1 MRMSSYA
8 YFEKGTTPFMWI
20 ALALG
25 SAVCFG
31 LRGILYHWSSQQ
43 PMNRHL
49 MLLGVFSTGA
59 LVSLTCSALFRQPW
73 TEGVWHGLLMGTF
86 SFVANTAMYKGFSSG
101 KASPVALLI
110 ALPAVPVV
118 FLAYLLWGETL
129 SAGQWIAF
137 FIIVAGVALVRY
149 SGDMSWQR
157 MEGLRWGLVAM
168 FFFAFN
174 DLTNKRATMA
184 DAPVFPTLA
193 LMFMTGAV
201 LFGAWWLIDRARAR
215 RRPGAASAV
224 SEGAPALPG
233 KPWSGRKTYLWGMAV
248 GLTHVSGM
256 ILIYKAFGAGVTG
269 LVSAVA
275 ALNVVLILLYARLVV
290 KERFRPFELAGIGL
304 SLAGLT
310 VLHVFG

>member
-1 MRMSSYA
+1 
-8 YFEKGTTPFMWI
+8 MWI
-20 ALALG
+20 ALALA

-59 LVSLTCSALFRQPW
+59 LVSLTCSALFGQPW
-73 TEGVWHGLLMGTF
+73 TDGVWYGLLMGTF
-86 SFVANTAMYKGFSSG
+86 SFVANTSMYKGFSSG
-101 KASPVALLI
+101 KASPVALLT

-118 FLAYLLWGETL
+118 LLAYLLWGETL
-129 SAGQWIAF
+129 STGQWIAF
-137 FIIVAGVALVRY
+137 FIIVAGVTLVRY

-168 FFFAFN
+168 LFFAFN

-184 DAPVFPTLA
+184 DASMFPTLA
-193 LMFMTGAV
+193 LMFVTGAV
-201 LFGAWWLIDRARAR
+201 LFGAWWLLDRARAR
-215 RRPGAASAV
+215 RSPVAASAAFAA
-224 SEGAPALPG
+224 SAGAPALTG
-233 KPWSGRKTYLWGMAV
+233 KPWSERKTYLWGMAV

-256 ILIYKAFGAGVTG
+256 IFIYQAFGAGVTG

-275 ALNVVLILLYARLVV
+275 ALNTVLILLYARLVV
-290 KERFRPFELAGIGL
+290 KERFRPFEVAGIGL
-304 SLAGLT
+304 SLAGMM
-310 VLHVFG
+310 VLHLFG